1 MSFKISTLDV
11 ITNGRQLTNI
21 ASLDATTT
29 AAISAAVNGSLS
41 GTLLHTL
48 SNPNN
53 YNNPA
58 NDNFG
63 TMIAADGDYVAIS
76 ATGEDD
82 ASGSSVGIVYVYS
95 IRTGTLLYTLNNPN
109 ATGTAAAD
117 VFGKSLAA
125 HNGILLASADGED
138 VGGSNSGSV
147 YVFDFATGTLIR
159 TIANPNAYG
168 TVDSDSFGNI
178 SAISGS
184 GVGIHGN
191 YIIIGAGYED
201 DASATSSGKAY
212 IFNAST
218 GALLFTLNNP
228 STGSDIFGGS
238 VAIYGNYAIVSAI
251 NEDVTSSNSGSAYIY
266 NVTTGTLLHT
276 LNNPTAAFDDE
287 FGTSVDIYGNYAIVG
302 VPDDDQGATH
312 AGQAHVYNVTTGTLL
327 YTLNNPS
334 PLSLDEFGRD
344 VKIKGSYAFVGRP
357 NVSPGTTTA
366 PGSSV
371 YIYDLPTGDLIGT
384 IDNPNAYGTLA
395 GDLFGYSID
404 ISNGYLI
411 VGARYED
418 EAGAANSGK
427 AYIYLLGEPTGKI
440 TIREVLSYLSN
451 Y

>member
-1 MSFKISTLDV
+1 MTFKIGSVDV
-11 ITNGRQLTNI
+11 ITSDKNLNFITAVDSASVSTITDTLTKIN
-21 ASLDATTT
+21 
-29 AAISAAVNGSLS
+29 SA
-41 GTLLHTL
+41 TLLHTL

-53 YNNPA
+53 YSTA
-58 NDNFG
+58 TSDFFG

-82 ASGSSVGIVYVYS
+82 ASGSGVGIVYVYS

-109 ATGTAAAD
+109 ATGTAASD
-117 VFGKSLAA
+117 GFGKSLAA

-138 VGGSNSGSV
+138 VGGSGSGSV

-168 TVDSDSFGNI
+168 TVVGDSFGNI
-178 SAISGS
+178 SDISGS

-201 DASATSSGKAY
+201 DISAAPSGKAY

-228 STGSDIFGGS
+228 STGSDEFGGS
-238 VAIYGNYAIVSAI
+238 VAIYGNYAIVGAI

-276 LNNPTAAFDDE
+276 LNNPTAAFNDE

-302 VPDDDQGATH
+302 VPDDDQGAST

-334 PLSLDEFGRD
+334 PLSSDEFGRD

-357 NVSPGTTTA
+357 NVSPGTATA

-371 YIYDLPTGDLIGT
+371 YIYDLSTGNLVGT
-384 IDNPNAYGTLA
+384 IDNPNAYGALA
-395 GDLFGYSID
+395 GDKFGYSID

-411 VGARYED
+411 AGAPYED
-418 EAGAANSGK
+418 QNGATNSGK
-427 AYIYLLGEPTGKI
+427 AYIYSIGKSSDFI
-440 TIREVLSYLSN
+440 SVQNALAWVD
-451 Y
+451 